1 MVMVEWAV
9 QAAAVQVIAMAI
21 QGEMG
26 LAQVDKALLVVLA
39 KANIIQAEEEEPELL
54 AVQDETQEMLLVA
67 QVFQTVSQV
76 LVTIGAA
83 AAAARVIL

>member
-67 QVFQTVSQV
+67 
-76 LVTIGAA
+76 
-83 AAAARVIL
+83 

>member
-21 QGEMG
+21 QGEMALG
-26 LAQVDKALLVVLA
+26 QVDKALLVVLA

-67 QVFQTVSQV
+67 
-76 LVTIGAA
+76 
-83 AAAARVIL
+83 

>member
-9 QAAAVQVIAMAI
+9 QAAAVQVLAMAI

-67 QVFQTVSQV
+67 
-76 LVTIGAA
+76 
-83 AAAARVIL
+83 